1 MPGSVS
7 RASCRKAGEK
17 QLFGTII
24 RGPANEILYRM
35 PVILPRD
42 AWRRWLGEDRAG
54 VDELLSVLRPYP
66 AELLR
71 DFPVGQRVGPKQ
83 RANIA

>member
-1 MPGSVS
+1 
-7 RASCRKAGEK
+7 
-17 QLFGTII
+17 
-24 RGPANEILYRM
+24 M